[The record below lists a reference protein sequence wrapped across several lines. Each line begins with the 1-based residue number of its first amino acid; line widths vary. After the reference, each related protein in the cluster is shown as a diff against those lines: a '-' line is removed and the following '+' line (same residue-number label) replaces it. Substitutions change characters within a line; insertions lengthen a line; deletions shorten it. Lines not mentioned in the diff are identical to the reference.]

1 MTNGAVEYVVE
12 WASIVAIRCRQPWE
26 DRMQTRHL
34 NMSGACLAAATLLFS
49 TWTFAQ
55 ELPKGEPAQGGG
67 DEIGVAGGGVDV
79 THAAAQAQR
88 TAQPTAGPDAEFVDK
103 AQQAGKAEVQA
114 SQVAVQRSTNPA
126 VKRFAQQ
133 MVTDHSKANE
143 ALRQLAAKKGVSV
156 PNDTAVN
163 PDIEALKQ
171 KKGHAF
177 DVAYMALAGPD
188 AHEQA
193 VQLFSLEADK
203 GQDADLRGFAR
214 QTLPTIR
221 HHLSKAR
228 EVSAKVEMGK

>member
-1 MTNGAVEYVVE
+1 
-12 WASIVAIRCRQPWE
+12 
-26 DRMQTRHL
+26 MQTRHL

-193 VQLFSLEADK
+193 VQLF
-203 GQDADLRGFAR
+203 FAR
-214 QTLPTIR
+214 
-221 HHLSKAR
+221 S
-228 EVSAKVEMGK
+228 G